1 MSNKKTTKPTP
12 YALASALGIGMALS
26 ALAYSP
32 VTLAQQAYSTQPVL
46 ETTPGMAPV
55 SATAPT
61 APMTEEQKI
70 RQARALEEVA
80 RADALNAQAQQIAA
94 QRKANANASA
104 AGTTGIPS
112 AVGAN
117 GSGVAGTIAATPPRI
132 PKIGE
137 GVDPAVLAAVYNGVK
152 PLSPSQI
159 RDVNR
164 RLDGVIAAENYH
176 NLPPAKPVTSVTKVS
191 LAPGASIPVL
201 RVAPGKNSTLVITDS
216 TGAPWPVLEVM
227 CGAETF
233 SCVEPVAGTRTNMVV
248 VNSNSIGGETNI
260 SIFLAGANAP
270 LILTMVSD
278 QAVSDYR
285 MDLVIQAAGPNATRA
300 EVRSNVASIN
310 TNTQLQELLQGITPS
325 GLSALSV
332 RGSLSDSVQAWSD
345 ASGSRT
351 YLRTT
356 MQLVSPGALQVGR
369 LVDGAYGY
377 IIPRSEVVTFA
388 SHGKLYDVMLGG
400 FPSAGTSFLVK

>member
-12 YALASALGIGMALS
+12 YTLASALGIGMALS

-61 APMTEEQKI
+61 APMTEEQKV

-80 RADALNAQAQQIAA
+80 RADALNAQAQQRAA
-94 QRKANANASA
+94 QRQANAAA

-112 AVGAN
+112 AAGTN
-117 GSGVAGTIAATPPRI
+117 GSGAAGTVAATPPRI

-152 PLSPSQI
+152 PLSASQI
-159 RDVNR
+159 KDVNR
-164 RLDGVIAAENYH
+164 RLDGVIAAENYR

-248 VNSNSIGGETNI
+248 VNSNSIGDETNI

-270 LILTMVSD
+270 LILTMVGD

-351 YLRTT
+351 YLRTP

>member
-1 MSNKKTTKPTP
+1 MSNKKTTNKPTP

-32 VTLAQQAYSTQPVL
+32 ATLAQQAYSAQPVL

-80 RADALNAQAQQIAA
+80 RADALNAQAQQISA
-94 QRKANANASA
+94 QRQANAAAA
-104 AGTTGIPS
+104 AGTTGVPS

-117 GSGVAGTIAATPPRI
+117 GAGAAGTIAATPPRI

-137 GVDPAVLAAVYNGVK
+137 GVDPAVLAATYNGVK
-152 PLSPSQI
+152 PLSASQI
-159 RDVNR
+159 KDVNR
-164 RLDGVIAAENYH
+164 RLDGVIAAENYR

-285 MDLVIQAAGPNATRA
+285 MDLVVQAAGPNATRA